1 MSAIVIILIIVW
13 LFIIQNKLNKLS
25 ESVNALKNS
34 FLTDCI
40 LPKKQSNPKK
50 NIPEDTNEKIAPE
63 SPQKSL
69 EPESINDIPDSYF
82 FNQTNKNKESEDTFE
97 QKSSKEK
104 QPTSFENLF
113 LGNIFN
119 KIGAFA
125 ILIGLVIL
133 IKLVLPYFVFTDEL
147 KIILGYLAGFGM
159 IIGALKLNSKA
170 NQKSFS
176 EVLLGT
182 GFGALF
188 ISTYYASGMF
198 EFFNLS
204 QTVIIASAILLAAF
218 YLADKLKTI
227 SMLVISLLAAYI
239 NPIVFNA
246 GFDVSTNFLFGYFIF
261 INILALVYTYRNNSR
276 EVINCINLIATFIA
290 VALFHDN
297 DTRIIMPIILWIIY
311 IAYDL
316 LTNSARG
323 ENKVLRYINF
333 GGLTWLLF
341 LMKSEQYTYNLFG
354 HIELAA
360 LIVYGALAYWKK
372 SEPEKFPNYINL
384 FLASGFFAVIFICD
398 GYEKIK
404 CIVWAL
410 ETIILAYF
418 AYRYKLKMLATW
430 TVIIWASTLFSII
443 PVDGVFAIK
452 SIKNFTPIWNIRLM
466 MFTPL
471 ILSSAVSHY
480 LLSKTDDKTFTNLA
494 ETFKFACITSIYL
507 YMGLELNN
515 IITLRIIG
523 ENTSIYFINHMTNAI
538 LGFAYAV
545 SLKRLHNTISD
556 FKPFVLVISALV
568 GIFTFFYLIA
578 TGTHYSPI
586 NAFIPLINIRT
597 VAFLFGVSACIIYNK
612 LDGKDFYKYLAI
624 VLGFILMHYET
635 SDIIYKYTLNT
646 GLISV
651 GWILYSGI
659 ITTIGIVTGKNWL
672 KNSGI
677 ILCIISILRIF
688 LHDLA
693 QVDILYKFIAILTLG
708 ISLMILSYLY
718 NQKSTK

>member
-1 MSAIVIILIIVW
+1 MTAIAIILLIVW
-13 LFIIQNKLNKLS
+13 LFVIQSKLNELS
-25 ESVNALKNS
+25 DSIKSLKEN
-34 FLTDCI
+34 FLKDKI
-40 LPKKQSNPKK
+40 LPKKADNLAE
-50 NIPEDTNEKIAPE
+50 PEVALQKIDYEESEKL
-63 SPQKSL
+63 S
-69 EPESINDIPDSYF
+69 EPESISDIPDDYF
-82 FNQTNKNKESEDTFE
+82 F
-97 QKSSKEK
+97 KEK
-104 QPTSFENLF
+104 NNSKPAETSAQILPKEKKPTTFENLF

-119 KIGAFA
+119 KIGALA

-133 IKLVLPYFVFTDEL
+133 IKLVLPYFVFTAEL

-188 ISTYYASGMF
+188 ISTYCASGIF
-198 EFFNLS
+198 EFFDLS

-218 YLADKLKTI
+218 YLADKLKTV

-239 NPIVFNA
+239 NPIVFNFE
-246 GFDVSTNFLFGYFIF
+246 FDLSSNFLFGYFIF
-261 INILALVYTYRNNSR
+261 INILALLYTYRNNSR
-276 EVINCINLIATFIA
+276 EVINCINLSATFIA
-290 VALFHDN
+290 AALFCDN
-297 DTRIIMPIILWIIY
+297 DTNIIMPIILWGIY
-311 IAYDL
+311 VAYDL
-316 LTNSARG
+316 LTNSPQN
-323 ENKVLRYINF
+323 ENKVLSYINF
-333 GGLTWLLF
+333 GVLTWILF
-341 LMKSEQYTYNLFG
+341 LIKSEAYTDNLFG

-360 LIVYGALAYWKK
+360 LILYGAIAYWRK
-372 SEPEKFPNYINL
+372 SEPEKFKNYINL
-384 FLASGFFAVIFICD
+384 FLSAGFFAVIFICD
-398 GYEKIK
+398 GYDKTK

-418 AYRYKLKMLATW
+418 AYRYKLKMLAKW
-430 TVIIWASTLFSII
+430 TVIIWAATLCSII

-466 MFTPL
+466 MFSPL
-471 ILSSAVSHY
+471 IISSAASYY
-480 LLSKTDDKTFTNLA
+480 LLSKADDKTFINLA

-523 ENTSIYFINHMTNAI
+523 ENTSVHFITNMTNAI

-545 SLKRLHNTISD
+545 SLKRFHNTISD
-556 FKPFVLVISALV
+556 FKPFVSVISVLV
-568 GIFTFFYLIA
+568 GIFAFIYLIT
-578 TGTHYSPI
+578 TGVHYRPI

-597 VAFLFGVSACIIYNK
+597 AAFVFGIAACVIYNK

-624 VLGFILMHYET
+624 VLGFILMHNEAG
-635 SDIIYKYTLNT
+635 DIIFKYTLNS

-651 GWILYSGI
+651 GWILYSVI
-659 ITTIGIVTGKNWL
+659 ITTIGIIKGKKWL

-688 LHDLA
+688 FHDLA

-708 ISLMILSYLY
+708 ISLMVLSYLY
-718 NQKSTK
+718 NQKTTK